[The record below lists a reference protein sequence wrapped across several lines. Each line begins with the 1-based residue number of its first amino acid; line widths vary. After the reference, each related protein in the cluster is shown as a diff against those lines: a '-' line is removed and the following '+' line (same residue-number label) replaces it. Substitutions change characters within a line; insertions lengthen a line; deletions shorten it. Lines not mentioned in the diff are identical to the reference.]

1 MMLDIHIGE
10 SKDSAAKARP
20 LFQIDGSS
28 HAKIFSEIGFDES
41 KFPKLSKMRN
51 YYSDAMFIAEEL
63 HDLMMEI
70 DETMKRF
77 TCDAAL
83 IKVFQTFQSACEV
96 ALKADKAV
104 FCFAD

>member
-1 MMLDIHIGE
+1 MLDIHVGE
-10 SKDSAAKARP
+10 SKDSAAKARQ
-20 LFQIDGSS
+20 LFQIDVSS
-28 HAKIFSEIGFDES
+28 HEKIFARIGVDES
-41 KFPKLSKMRN
+41 KFPKLSKMRD

-63 HDLMMEI
+63 HELMMEI

-77 TCDAAL
+77 IYDASVT
-83 IKVFQTFQSACEV
+83 KVLQTFRSTCEV